1 MFPDLDNGTL
11 CQLAELDDIRPSTV
25 LELVPQA
32 SRAQI
37 GAFLQI
43 AEDSIFK
50 VKGGGRHKAHKAPR
64 RDVSPVADKPIS
76 LFGDLKR
83 SQKVKPGK
91 EADLS
96 CPTDEQS
103 KFMRD
108 LGKLIPQKNGGNVI
122 PSIEFSEKFQEKIL
136 NLLEAANKNKDFDV
150 AHFEEV
156 YEKLCANPLARSRLE
171 NLHAARSH
179 KYGHAHFGPKTW
191 YKESTNL
198 AKKFKSQAHR
208 RKFRVGLKGLVDFLN
223 QLNIL
228 DLEKSLADG
237 NAEGFKLL
245 KMPVA
250 VLPETFCQY
259 LKNVPPM
266 SILKFINPQKATV
279 IRKLM
284 DKISSLAHF
293 SQSMA
298 DFFAHDDALEPALA
312 VICEVLRNKEDLA
325 EVLKK
330 RGATFLSLAQP
341 YDKHR
346 SAADHDVVETKKP
359 EKTVGSKRSR
369 GFHLPCFNFQK
380 GECKFRDCKYKH
392 ECSRCGS
399 RRHGGRTCPDKH
411 RKSPPRKFS
420 RTSSK

>member
-1 MFPDLDNGTL
+1 MFPDLVNGTL

-25 LELVPQA
+25 LDLVPQA

-208 RKFRVGLKGLVDFLN
+208 RKFRVGLKRVGGFFESIKHFGFRKVFGGW
-223 QLNIL
+223 QCGRVQAV
-228 DLEKSLADG
+228 K
-237 NAEGFKLL
+237 NA
-245 KMPVA
+245 
-250 VLPETFCQY
+250 
-259 LKNVPPM
+259 
-266 SILKFINPQKATV
+266 
-279 IRKLM
+279 
-284 DKISSLAHF
+284 
-293 SQSMA
+293 
-298 DFFAHDDALEPALA
+298 
-312 VICEVLRNKEDLA
+312 
-325 EVLKK
+325 
-330 RGATFLSLAQP
+330 
-341 YDKHR
+341 
-346 SAADHDVVETKKP
+346 
-359 EKTVGSKRSR
+359 GS
-369 GFHLPCFNFQK
+369 
-380 GECKFRDCKYKH
+380 
-392 ECSRCGS
+392 
-399 RRHGGRTCPDKH
+399 
-411 RKSPPRKFS
+411 SPPRNLLSVPKKCSPDEYFKVHKPPKS
-420 RTSSK
+420 DCNPEVNGQDFVSGAFQPIHGRFFRPR